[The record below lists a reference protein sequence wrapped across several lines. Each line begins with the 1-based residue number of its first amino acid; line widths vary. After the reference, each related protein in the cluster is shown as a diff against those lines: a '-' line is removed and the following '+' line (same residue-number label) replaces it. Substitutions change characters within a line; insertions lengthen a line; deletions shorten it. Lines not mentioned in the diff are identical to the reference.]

1 MLLYCIVYVYTC
13 PVHKSQYLPKPH
25 HRNKQTELNCKINMY
40 QDENNPEGSL
50 LHMFSQVLDRIGR
63 TSQASQCTNT
73 CTFVKLGN
81 WCMLFSLY
89 TLYGGSQ
96 RTTKDVPNRKLQQR
110 PALVQTRTHTT
121 YRNACR
127 YCTHTRIL
135 LTQYSM

>member
-110 PALVQTRTHTT
+110 RGTCTNTNTHNLQKRVSLLYT
-121 YRNACR
+121 YKNF
-127 YCTHTRIL
+127 THSI
-135 LTQYSM
+135 